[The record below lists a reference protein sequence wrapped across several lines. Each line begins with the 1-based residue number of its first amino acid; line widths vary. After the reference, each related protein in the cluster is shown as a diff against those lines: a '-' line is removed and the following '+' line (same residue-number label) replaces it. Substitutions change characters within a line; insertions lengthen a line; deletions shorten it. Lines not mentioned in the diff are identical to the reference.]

1 MFPKEMFMQKLL
13 RRVPMSNV
21 KCFNIKQGINL
32 YYIPEKKF
40 KTNYISINIHNELK
54 HETAALCALLSD
66 VLGRGCKKYPTETA
80 VSEYMQEL
88 YGSAF
93 KVDIRRKGVDQILA
107 LSATCVNDEYLPE
120 NEGIFN
126 KVLEFLFDA
135 LLEPKVYNNAFDEL
149 YVNQEKIN
157 LINDIEAMIND
168 KRTYS
173 VWRLTE
179 LMFKG
184 KPYSVY
190 ELGDK
195 ESVKEI
201 TGKALFKF
209 YSDMLKNCPMD
220 IFVVGDV
227 NVSQVLS
234 YVEKRLENICPIN
247 HNYPKAE
254 LYCESLNEKEI
265 TEKFDVTQSKL
276 CMGYKTSVDGSDDD
290 YYKLMV
296 ANGILGGGAH
306 SKLFN
311 EVREKLSLAY
321 YAGSRL
327 VRFNGTLMVSAGIE
341 AKNKDMAIK
350 EIKTQVDLLKQGIFT
365 DEEFN
370 ATIKN
375 ITGSIRILGDSIGY
389 LCDYYLGN
397 AVTNTLISPDEFAQK
412 IESVTK
418 DDVVSVAK
426 NLELEMIYFLTGKES
441 EEK

>member
-1 MFPKEMFMQKLL
+1 
-13 RRVPMSNV
+13 MSNV
-21 KCFNIKQGINL
+21 KCFNIKQGVNL

-54 HETAALCALLSD
+54 QETASLCALLSD
-66 VLGRGCKKYPTETA
+66 VLGRGCKNYPTETA
-80 VSEYMQEL
+80 ISEYMQEL

-93 KVDIRRKGVDQILA
+93 KVDVRRKGIDQILA
-107 LSATCVNDEYLPE
+107 LSASCVNDSYLPE
-120 NEGIFN
+120 NEAVFD
-126 KVLEFLFDA
+126 KVLEFLFD
-135 LLEPKVYNNAFDEL
+135 LLLKPKIANNSFDEV
-149 YVNQEKIN
+149 YVSQEKTN

-179 LMFKG
+179 LMFKD

-190 ELGDK
+190 ELGDVD
-195 ESVKEI
+195 SVKKI
-201 TGKALFKF
+201 TGKTLFEF
-209 YSDMLKNCPMD
+209 YTNMLKSCPID
-220 IFVVGDV
+220 IFVVGEIDI
-227 NVSQVLS
+227 SSTLL
-234 YVEKRLENICPIN
+234 YIEKRLENISPAE

-254 LYCESLNEKEI
+254 LYSESVAEKEI
-265 TEKFDVTQSKL
+265 TERFDVTQSKL

-327 VRFNGTLMVSAGIE
+327 VRFNGTLLISAGIE
-341 AKNKDMAIK
+341 SKNKDMAVQ
-350 EIKTQVDLLKQGIFT
+350 EIKTQVDLLKQGKFT
-365 DEEFN
+365 DEEFD
-370 ATIKN
+370 ATVKN

-389 LCDYYLGN
+389 LCDYYIGN
-397 AVTNTLISPDEFAQK
+397 AITNTMISPDEFARK

-418 DDVVSVAK
+418 EDVVNIAQ
-426 NLELEMIYFLTGKES
+426 NLELEMIYFLTGREG
-441 EEK
+441 EEKR

>member
-1 MFPKEMFMQKLL
+1 
-13 RRVPMSNV
+13 MSNV

-32 YYIPEKKF
+32 YYIPETKF
-40 KTNYISINIHNELK
+40 KTNYISIDIHNELK
-54 HETAALCALLSD
+54 RETASLCALLSD

-80 VSEYMQEL
+80 ISAYMQEL

-93 KVDIRRKGVDQILA
+93 KTDIRRKGTDQILS
-107 LSATCVNDEYLPE
+107 LSATCVNDDYLPE
-120 NEGIFN
+120 NDGIFD
-126 KVLEFLFDA
+126 KVLEFLFDI
-135 LLEPKVYNNAFDEL
+135 LLEPKVCDNAFDDL
-149 YVNQEKIN
+149 YVKQEKIN

-173 VWRLTE
+173 VWRITE
-179 LMFKG
+179 LMFKDN
-184 KPYSVY
+184 PYSVY
-190 ELGDK
+190 ELGDV
-195 ESVKEI
+195 ESVKAI
-201 TGKALFKF
+201 TSQSLFDF
-209 YSDMLKNCPMD
+209 YSNMLMKCPID
-220 IFVVGDV
+220 IFVVGNV
-227 NVSQVLS
+227 NIANLLA
-234 YVEKRLENICPIN
+234 YVENRLNGIYPQN
-247 HNYPKAE
+247 FDYPKNE
-254 LYCESLNEKEI
+254 LYCKNLNSKEI
-265 TEKFDVTQSKL
+265 KECFDVTQAKL
-276 CMGYKTSVDGSDDD
+276 CMGYKTSVDGSSDD

-327 VRFNGTLMVSAGIE
+327 VRFNGTLIVSAGIE
-341 AKNKDMAIK
+341 SKNKDLAVK
-350 EIKTQVDLLKQGIFT
+350 EIKTQVELLKQGKFT
-365 DEEFN
+365 EEEFD

-397 AVTNTLISPDEFAQK
+397 AVTNTLISPEEFAKK

-418 DDVVSVAK
+418 EDVIKVAQ
-426 NLELEMIYFLTGKES
+426 NLELEMIYFLTGNES